1 MHFLD
6 VKCPVWS
13 NLIENSRRHKWI
25 GYLEPRYVNPNIH
38 MSSDWFL
45 ELLSLNYNVEDLT
58 RTHLN
63 KDQLK

>member
-6 VKCPVWS
+6 VKCPFWS
-13 NLIENSRRHKWI
+13 NLIENSRHYKWI
-25 GYLEPRYVNPNIH
+25 GYLEPRYVNPNID
-38 MSSDWFL
+38 MSSAWLL